1 MTAILAALCAYALML
16 SPAASEPALTPI
28 ARCEN
33 FLRFFELHGE
43 SHKSYRRISV
53 TEQVDPLKVTIEFEI
68 RNKAHAPHRLVAS
81 CEFYQ
86 DRRHIGFITLDGSR
100 SQIIYD

>member
-1 MTAILAALCAYALML
+1 ML

-33 FLRFFELHGE
+33 FLRFFELHGGE
-43 SHKSYRRISV
+43 RHNSYRRISV

-68 RNKAHAPHRLVAS
+68 RNKAHAPRRLVAS

-86 DRRHIGFITLDGSR
+86 DRRHIGFVTLDGSR